1 MAAPEPDPREQAARA
16 YLREQL
22 GDRAPANLIIRATFS
37 ETPLQGEGT
46 ASLFSFTLPQI
57 SAASICA
64 APGDKSDHYV
74 VAGETT
80 PNYFPTYDL
89 DPDDGYSLHI
99 GTRFMLEIG
108 IGRIAEDHEPAGARD
123 AMRRA
128 VQDALPNTAI
138 ENESLAGLFRGQ
150 EQTYAVYRLRLGGQD
165 VYFMGGDCPPGF
177 YRLTQWPPQVAL
189 RLHLGKLI
197 RAERPDA

>member
-1 MAAPEPDPREQAARA
+1 MLDPELDPREQAALV

-22 GDRAPANLIIRATFS
+22 GDRAPSDLIIRATFS
-37 ETPLQGEGT
+37 ETPLQGEGP

-57 SAASICA
+57 SGASICA
-64 APGDKSDHYV
+64 AAGDKSDHYV

-108 IGRIAEDHEPAGARD
+108 IGRIAEGHEPAGARD

-128 VQDALPNTAI
+128 VQEALPNTAI

-165 VYFMGGDCPPGF
+165 VYFMGGDCPSGF

>member
-1 MAAPEPDPREQAARA
+1 MAAAEPDPREQAARA

-22 GDRAPANLIIRATFS
+22 GDRAPSGLIIRATFS

-64 APGDKSDHYV
+64 APGEKSDHYV

-108 IGRIAEDHEPAGARD
+108 IGRIAEDHEPAGAR
-123 AMRRA
+123 AAPSRSCHSSPETTFPRA
-128 VQDALPNTAI
+128 RGVTSIGSVSRWSAYQKSASTAVLTRP
-138 ENESLAGLFRGQ
+138 ESSSPLM
-150 EQTYAVYRLRLGGQD
+150 T
-165 VYFMGGDCPPGF
+165 
-177 YRLTQWPPQVAL
+177 
-189 RLHLGKLI
+189 
-197 RAERPDA
+197 